1 MQFSVIRQQKSW
13 NAQQSTALCSTD
25 GFIWECKG
33 LATMIKTCQAPD
45 SSHVALSSFYV
56 LPFTSLP
63 TPLWRAIA
71 LLDCYFMYYCR
82 RQRQRIKV
90 SRVSLFFSPH
100 LTCYVPPVMQYLAG
114 KSLGWTTLH
123 FSLQLFQ
130 LMRVVSWYQC
140 LTKCWRYMQR
150 EGEEEEGFDE
160 TPIGPPGSKRELM
173 GCWNDG

>member
-1 MQFSVIRQQKSW
+1 
-13 NAQQSTALCSTD
+13 
-25 GFIWECKG
+25 
-33 LATMIKTCQAPD
+33 MIKTCQAPD

-56 LPFTSLP
+56 LPSTSLP

-100 LTCYVPPVMQYLAG
+100 LTCYVPPVMQYRAG

-150 EGEEEEGFDE
+150 ERGRGGVWWD
-160 TPIGPPGSKRELM
+160 PHRPPGVKEGVDGLLKRWIIVIHDPL
-173 GCWNDG
+173 WI